1 MCQTV
6 LVSTKVRIVKANM
19 RTYWYAGKIDEE
31 FWVTKKNDTT
41 YQVVDHI
48 AGRWIDVDDCE
59 VVRTGKIKVTTTIE
73 ELE

>member
-6 LVSTKVRIVKANM
+6 LVSTKVKIVKANM

-31 FWVTKKNDTT
+31 FWVTKKDDTT
-41 YQVVDHI
+41 YQVIDNI

-59 VVRTGKIKVTTTIE
+59 IVRTGKIKVTTTVE